1 MPAHSLQQGQSLI
14 EIIFAISIFVI
25 GVVTIGYLTI
35 DAFTSMQRVTDSTQA
50 RLLAVE
56 GIEALVSI
64 SDAEFDITAGTYG
77 LALEGGIWTLIKTPD
92 EQGKFTR
99 TITIHSIDDDTF
111 EVASQ
116 VAWTIFGGRE
126 RSVLYESL
134 LSNWRQTKGEAG
146 ELAVSTDNVSLISFD
161 TEVIGLFVEN
171 EGEAAITITDMSFAW
186 GMGAL
191 LTGVSIED
199 TVVFS
204 ASTSAPAA
212 SEAELDIVDY
222 TIEAGSGFHHV
233 NSLLFDGSV
242 AGSNLVVSF
251 TFEDGS
257 VRSVYVTP

>member
-1 MPAHSLQQGQSLI
+1 MQTRTLQQGQSLI

-116 VAWTIFGGRE
+116 V
-126 RSVLYESL
+126 
-134 LSNWRQTKGEAG
+134 
-146 ELAVSTDNVSLISFD
+146 
-161 TEVIGLFVEN
+161 
-171 EGEAAITITDMSFAW
+171 
-186 GMGAL
+186 
-191 LTGVSIED
+191 
-199 TVVFS
+199 
-204 ASTSAPAA
+204 
-212 SEAELDIVDY
+212 VDY
-222 TIEAGSGFHHV
+222 IWWSGEEC
-233 NSLLFDGSV
+233 
-242 AGSNLVVSF
+242 LV
-251 TFEDGS
+251 
-257 VRSVYVTP
+257 